1 MAQLW
6 SASERGDAR
15 AVAALLDGDCTSD
28 AVNHAGER
36 GATPLLIASERGHV
50 EVVSTLLAKQEVNVN
65 QAANNGCTPLY
76 VANEKGHSEV
86 VSLLLA
92 KQPT

>member
-28 AVNHAGER
+28 ALNHTGEW
-36 GATPLLIASERGHV
+36 GATPLSVASER
-50 EVVSTLLAKQEVNVN
+50 
-65 QAANNGCTPLY
+65 
-76 VANEKGHSEV
+76 GHSEV
-86 VSLLLA
+86 VSMLLA
-92 KQPT
+92 KQGVNVSQAADNDGCTPL

>member
-15 AVAALLDGDCTSD
+15 TVAALLDGDRTSV
-28 AVNHAGER
+28 AVNHAGR
-36 GATPLLIASERGHV
+36 WGWTPPFVASGRGHV
-50 EVVSTLLAKQEVNVN
+50 K
-65 QAANNGCTPLY
+65 
-76 VANEKGHSEV
+76 V

-92 KQPT
+92 KHGRRREAMNVASGE